1 MNSLTKV
8 QDPFLNFN
16 DMEHFFQNWN
26 DNFHRNGV
34 RHIPAINVSKT
45 KDGYE
50 LECAA
55 PGLEKKDFKIDLDG
69 SLITISATKKNE
81 SKEENKHYS
90 KREYN
95 YSSFSR
101 SFNLLETIDKDK
113 ISAKYENGILKLSLP
128 KKADAAKLEH
138 KIIIE

>member
-69 SLITISATKKNE
+69 SLITISATKKTNLKKKINTTA
-81 SKEENKHYS
+81 KEN
-90 KREYN
+90 
-95 YSSFSR
+95 
-101 SFNLLETIDKDK
+101 
-113 ISAKYENGILKLSLP
+113 
-128 KKADAAKLEH
+128 
-138 KIIIE
+138 IIILPFLALLTYWKQLIRIKFPRNTKMGS